1 MDFTYCS
8 KNIPNNQPYSIN
20 TYDYNG
26 YNNNYWN
33 INNNNNQFMIVGD
46 NKEFNYNLD
55 LFNQLPNN
63 SPSLRK
69 SEPSS
74 INKHLTFNT
83 FQNNGLINQPKYGNN
98 NNFASNNRKA
108 LYTSINYHGQK
119 TDYVP
124 KKHKKIK
131 PSTKKYPKNYHQ
143 IYNPNNYPLIE
154 EGSYKY
160 DGALD
165 QYPFSTDSFQNFN
178 NYFTSQETINYP
190 ITSSENYTQAP
201 STIIDSNINEINTNP
216 QNAYGEYNNT
226 KNYEN
231 YENIINQQ
239 KQKNNNT
246 NTNANFDFQSPN
258 NNINYDFS
266 QNNNINNDAQQF
278 SSNQTQN
285 YLKDIFGNDYQDNNI
300 NQTVQQNNQY
310 PPSQNTTDV
319 NNTVDKNKDQTNLDT
334 STNDTIN
341 TEINFYFKTIP
352 ENCYTLKGGYYFH
365 VTGLHNIGSTCYMN
379 ATLQCLMHVSPL
391 IDYFIFVYPK
401 QCQEIK
407 QINKSVETEGKISG
421 AFYGLLKAISAK
433 GIQRKRL
440 NIPLGSN
447 NYLQNKG
454 SFINAVSPEIFQRTV
469 GAYNPLFRNLEA
481 NDSKDLILYL
491 LQIMHQELNYYTLRK
506 PFTGYPNQTDKDNTY
521 QTFVAS
527 YDVTNRSIISDL
539 FYGTSENT
547 THCKTCNRVI
557 YNFQK
562 FEFLSFGMYKYN
574 QKEFNLYNGFEDYS
588 KVDVLQGDNQYYCN
602 NCRKLCDADIRTQIY
617 IPPKNLLINLD
628 FGKNKIYMPKTIN
641 YDEQIDITRFIS
653 NQDEKIIGARYQIL
667 GVCSHYGDS
676 GSYGHYIAYCRD
688 KKNKTWYKFNDS
700 MVSTCTKEE
709 IKYGGNPYLLLYER
723 I

>member
-1 MDFTYCS
+1 MDFSYSS

-46 NKEFNYNLD
+46 DKGFNYNLD
-55 LFNQLPNN
+55 SFNQLPNN

-69 SEPSS
+69 SEPLS

-83 FQNNGLINQPKYGNN
+83 FQNNDIINQTIYGNN
-98 NNFASNNRKA
+98 NNNALNNKKALITSNNS
-108 LYTSINYHGQK
+108 YGQK
-119 TDYVP
+119 KNYLP
-124 KKHKKIK
+124 KKQVKLN
-131 PSTKKYPKNYHQ
+131 PSTQKYKKKYHPILHA
-143 IYNPNNYPLIE
+143 NNYPLIE
-154 EGSYKY
+154 GGTFKY
-160 DGALD
+160 DSP
-165 QYPFSTDSFQNFN
+165 YSTDSFQNYN
-178 NYFTSQETINYP
+178 NYFPGQEQISYPMTSN
-190 ITSSENYTQAP
+190 ENYTQAP
-201 STIIDSNINEINTNP
+201 TTIIDSNINEIYTNP
-216 QNAYGEYNNT
+216 QNVYEEYSSTTQYNDNND
-226 KNYEN
+226 KNYE
-231 YENIINQQ
+231 YDENIINQHN
-239 KQKNNNT
+239 QKNAGS
-246 NTNANFDFQSPN
+246 NANFDFRNPN
-258 NNINYDFS
+258 DGVDYDYP
-266 QNNNINNDAQQF
+266 QNNNINGDAQLF
-278 SSNQTQN
+278 SSDQTQN
-285 YLKDIFGNDYQDNNI
+285 CLKDNNT
-300 NQTVQQNNQY
+300 NQTVQQQY
-310 PPSQNTTDV
+310 QYSPGQNTTDV
-319 NNTVDKNKDQTNLDT
+319 NNTVDKNKEQTNLDT
-334 STNDTIN
+334 STNDTTN
-341 TEINFYFKTIP
+341 TEISFSFKTIP

-365 VTGLHNIGSTCYMN
+365 GTGLHNIGSTCYMN

-391 IDYFIFVYPK
+391 IDYFFNVYRK

-421 AFYGLLKAISAK
+421 AFYGLLKAIDAK
-433 GIQRKRL
+433 GIQRKKL
-440 NIPLGSN
+440 NISLGSN

-469 GAYNPLFRNLEA
+469 GTYNPLFRNLEA

-521 QTFVAS
+521 QTFVTS

-547 THCKTCNRVI
+547 THCKTCNRII

-641 YDEQIDITRFIS
+641 YDEQIDVTRFIS
-653 NQDEKIIGARYQIL
+653 NQDEKNKGARYQIL

-676 GSYGHYIAYCRD
+676 GSYGHYIAYCRN
-688 KKNKTWYKFNDS
+688 KINKTWYKFNDS

>member
-20 TYDYNG
+20 THDYNG
-26 YNNNYWN
+26 Y
-33 INNNNNQFMIVGD
+33 NNNQFMIVGD
-46 NKEFNYNLD
+46 DKGFNYNLD
-55 LFNQLPNN
+55 YFNQLPNN

-69 SEPSS
+69 SEPLS

-83 FQNNGLINQPKYGNN
+83 FQNNGIINQTRYGNN
-98 NNFASNNRKA
+98 NNIALNNKKA
-108 LYTSINYHGQK
+108 LNTNINYCDQK
-119 TDYVP
+119 TNYVP
-124 KKHKKIK
+124 KKH
-131 PSTKKYPKNYHQ
+131 Q
-143 IYNPNNYPLIE
+143 ILHANNYPLIE
-154 EGSYKY
+154 GGTFKY
-160 DGALD
+160 DAP
-165 QYPFSTDSFQNFN
+165 YSTDSFQNYN
-178 NYFTSQETINYP
+178 NYFPGQEQISYPMTSN
-190 ITSSENYTQAP
+190 ENYTQAP
-201 STIIDSNINEINTNP
+201 TTIIDSNINEIYTNP
-216 QNAYGEYNNT
+216 QNDYGEYSSTTQYNDNND
-226 KNYEN
+226 KNCEY
-231 YENIINQQ
+231 YENIINQHNQ
-239 KQKNNNT
+239 KNT
-246 NTNANFDFQSPN
+246 NTNANFDFQNPN
-258 NNINYDFS
+258 NNINYDYP
-266 QNNNINNDAQQF
+266 QNNNINNNAQQF

-285 YLKDIFGNDYQDNNI
+285 YLKDNYGNEYQNNNT
-300 NQTVQQNNQY
+300 NQTVQQQY
-310 PPSQNTTDV
+310 QYSPGQNTTDV
-319 NNTVDKNKDQTNLDT
+319 NNTVDKNKEQTNLDT
-334 STNDTIN
+334 STNDTTN
-341 TEINFYFKTIP
+341 TEISFSFKTIP

-365 VTGLHNIGSTCYMN
+365 GTGLHNIGSTCYMN

-391 IDYFIFVYPK
+391 IDYFFNVYPK

-421 AFYGLLKAISAK
+421 AFYGLLKAINAK
-433 GIQRKRL
+433 YIQRKRL
-440 NIPLGSN
+440 NISLGSN

-454 SFINAVSPEIFQRTV
+454 SFINAVSPEMFQRTV

-521 QTFVAS
+521 QTFVTS
-527 YDVTNRSIISDL
+527 YDLTNRSIISDL

-653 NQDEKIIGARYQIL
+653 NQGEKIKGARYQIL

-676 GSYGHYIAYCRD
+676 GSYGHYIAYCRN
-688 KKNKTWYKFNDS
+688 KINKTWYKFNDS